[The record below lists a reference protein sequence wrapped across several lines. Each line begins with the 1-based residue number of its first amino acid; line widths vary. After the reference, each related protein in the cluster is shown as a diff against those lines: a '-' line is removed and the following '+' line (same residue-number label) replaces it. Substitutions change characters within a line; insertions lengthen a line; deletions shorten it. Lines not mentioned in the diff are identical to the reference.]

1 MMHGDA
7 LEINNVI
14 QEKPYKPIDSMEVVL
29 SHSGLSSSQ
38 LESAYSI
45 EQLTHLHYNYVYLSK
60 DSRLLL
66 PLISICVFGDVKSI
80 EPVEGGVLTPSSTI
94 RFTMKSVTPLPT
106 VFHLPSSASRYLHAL
121 QYSTNQSDI
130 GNEAVRV
137 HGLMVFTLFISYIQ
151 VIGGPGSGKSSL
163 LKYFCNQLHS
173 SLYLSSDSFPYSDP
187 FSVIECLS
195 SLQLLCIDDI
205 DELSEGLC

>member
-45 EQLTHLHYNYVYLSK
+45 EQLTHLHYNDVYLSK

>member
-1 MMHGDA
+1 M
-7 LEINNVI
+7 
-14 QEKPYKPIDSMEVVL
+14 
-29 SHSGLSSSQ
+29 
-38 LESAYSI
+38 
-45 EQLTHLHYNYVYLSK
+45 YLSK

-137 HGLMVFTLFISYIQ
+137 HGLNGIHFIHILYSGYWRSWKWEIQFTEVFLQSTSFFSISF
-151 VIGGPGSGKSSL
+151 L
-163 LKYFCNQLHS
+163 
-173 SLYLSSDSFPYSDP
+173 
-187 FSVIECLS
+187 
-195 SLQLLCIDDI
+195 
-205 DELSEGLC
+205 